1 MFTVTNSDPSFT
13 FNNTSLR
20 SKNYQWTFSD
30 TSLNLNTTNSSR
42 TYKKNGDVWVLL
54 TSSHQC
60 SADTQKISI
69 KVTKASPSAGNISV
83 NNENIVSIYPNPT
96 KGYLTIASEEGGQL
110 RLLNL
115 EGKLIYQNSFSL
127 ETSLSC

>member
-1 MFTVTNSDPSFT
+1 
-13 FNNTSLR
+13 
-20 SKNYQWTFSD
+20 
-30 TSLNLNTTNSSR
+30 
-42 TYKKNGDVWVLL
+42 L

-60 SADTQKISI
+60 SADTQKVTI
-69 KVTKASPSAGNISV
+69 KVTKAIPSAGNISV

-115 EGKLIYQNSFSL
+115 DGKLIYQKFIQPGNESVLLVNIPSGIYHL
-127 ETSLSC
+127 EFTDKLGRTQGMKLVKE